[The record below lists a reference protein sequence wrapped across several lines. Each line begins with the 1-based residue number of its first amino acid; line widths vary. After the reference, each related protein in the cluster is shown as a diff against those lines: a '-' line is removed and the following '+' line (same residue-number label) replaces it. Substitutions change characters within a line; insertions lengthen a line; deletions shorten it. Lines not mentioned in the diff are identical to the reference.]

1 MILEKY
7 MLFVF
12 KKGKLIM
19 ENIGEIKLSRHH
31 NLKYFFIIM
40 NDMKLVKILINNI

>member
-1 MILEKY
+1 
-7 MLFVF
+7 MLFLL

-19 ENIGEIKLSRHH
+19 ENIEEIKLSKYH

-40 NDMKLVKILINNI
+40 NDMKLAKILMNNI